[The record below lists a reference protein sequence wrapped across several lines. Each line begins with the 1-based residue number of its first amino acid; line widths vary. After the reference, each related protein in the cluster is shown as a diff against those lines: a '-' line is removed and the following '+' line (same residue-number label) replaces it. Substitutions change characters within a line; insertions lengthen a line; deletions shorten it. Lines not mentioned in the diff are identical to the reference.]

1 MSYSEAQSHAYF
13 QHLYTQNKSRAAKQA
28 RVSWRDRLDCEGGWI
43 LHECI
48 DARVETTSTLDSGEG
63 PVLQQRGVFGGT
75 TSPDHCAAFMSR
87 GNIQGNIFIAHFDPS
102 APDSLMGYGGC
113 GARSAAAL
121 FQTGGSL
128 PLTGA
133 ELIRD
138 EVDPHFIRGPLT
150 RAEETS
156 QHSRAPSV
164 AMGIDH
170 CSQRAYLFGVAQDG
184 RWKHV
189 VSADLTGGVVPEI
202 QPEEVQDVYPHVAAM
217 IRQGRIFSAS
227 QTSEES
233 EGRKIQNPPMVWVTQ
248 TALPTWNVW
257 GEEVGVGSI
266 MRITYP
272 RHSKERGYTPRQ
284 GAADLIRAHLS
295 YPFAQASSGGHGFE
309 DTNRLVVDGKT
320 PAAVRSV
327 WNAVKPMEETR
338 QWLDS
343 GPRVVMGVVMR
354 GGSIENLVR
363 IY

>member
-1 MSYSEAQSHAYF
+1 MSYSEAQSLAYY
-13 QHLYTQNKSRAAKQA
+13 QHLYAQNQSAGA
-28 RVSWRDRLDCEGGWI
+28 RQERVNWRGRLDCEGGWI

-48 DARVETTSTLDSGEG
+48 DARVEATSTLDSGEG

-75 TSPDHCAAFMSR
+75 TSPDHWAAFMNG
-87 GNIQGNIFIAHFDPS
+87 GNIRGNIFIAHFDPS

-202 QPEEVQDVYPHVAAM
+202 QPEEVQDVYPDVAAM
-217 IRQGRIFSAS
+217 IRQGRIFSAT
-227 QTSEES
+227 QTTEEI
-233 EGRKIQNPPMVWVTQ
+233 EGRRIQNPPMVWVTQ

-257 GEEVGVGSI
+257 GEAVGVGNV

-272 RHSKERGYTPRQ
+272 RHSQAKEYSPRK
-284 GAADLIRAHLS
+284 GAAGLVCAHLS
-295 YPFAQASSGGHGFE
+295 YAFAQASSGGHGFE
-309 DTNRLVVDGKT
+309 DTNLLVVDGKT
-320 PAAVRSV
+320 PAAVHSV

-338 QWLDS
+338 QWLGS
-343 GPRVVMGVVMR
+343 GQRVVMGVVMR
-354 GGSIENLVR
+354 SGSIEHCHR
-363 IY
+363 IH